1 MCAACHIGYGY
12 RDKDFDFDDEETIDC
27 LVCHDT
33 TGLYKKGAGLG
44 GFPTPET
51 NEKLK
56 EIAQNV
62 GKPQRHNCLACHANG
77 GGGNGVKWGDTD
89 TSLIN
94 PDHDLD
100 VHMDAD
106 GLNMSCQDCH
116 TAKDH
121 RISGEYIDRA
131 AFLDHEKDMRRRE
144 RKGHNV
150 SCEAC
155 HGNKPHN
162 NWRLDNHTDKVA
174 CATCHVPYGARGGIP
189 TKLQWDWSKAG
200 LNTDHKPIAKFG
212 GKPLNEHGHPIDG
225 RTGKPDTSIESHK
238 YMAIKGEFVYGTY
251 IVPEYAWYKGER
263 KVRTFFDKFDPS
275 KYSKKNP
282 LPLKWVT
289 GSYDDPKAKIYPFKV
304 HRATMPY
311 DTEYKTLL
319 PPHLW
324 SLKKGEG
331 AFWRDFNWDTALKV
345 GSEYSNVPFSGKYD
359 FIWTSQYMQIKH
371 MVAPKAKAL
380 SCNEC
385 HKNNGRL
392 ENVPGFYMVGRD
404 GNKYLDWLG
413 LLMIF
418 GSLMGVAGHGF
429 LRFINKNNKQD

>member
-1 MCAACHIGYGY
+1 
-12 RDKDFDFDDEETIDC
+12 
-27 LVCHDT
+27 
-33 TGLYKKGAGLG
+33 
-44 GFPTPET
+44 
-51 NEKLK
+51 
-56 EIAQNV
+56 
-62 GKPQRHNCLACHANG
+62 
-77 GGGNGVKWGDTD
+77 
-89 TSLIN
+89 
-94 PDHDLD
+94 
-100 VHMDAD
+100 
-106 GLNMSCQDCH
+106 
-116 TAKDH
+116 
-121 RISGEYIDRA
+121 
-131 AFLDHEKDMRRRE
+131 
-144 RKGHNV
+144 
-150 SCEAC
+150 
-155 HGNKPHN
+155 
-162 NWRLDNHTDKVA
+162 
-174 CATCHVPYGARGGIP
+174 
-189 TKLQWDWSKAG
+189 LQWDWSKAG

-304 HRATMPY
+304 HRATMLY

-359 FIWTSQYMQIKH
+359 FIWTTQYMQIKH